1 MRDLIISLIL
11 FALMIGII
19 VGNSLFVRRGT
30 EGLIGAVEGVPDLGS
45 PDCERKIGELRLYW
59 RDFKRI
65 AQLSLSYAELN
76 RMECLI
82 EEMECHRLTGNVNDF
97 EHAKVMMINLLRE
110 MERLEKLSLDGVM

>member
-1 MRDLIISLIL
+1 MRDLIISLVL
-11 FALMIGII
+11 FALMIGVIAY
-19 VGNSLFVRRGT
+19 NSLFVI
-30 EGLIGAVEGVPDLGS
+30 ESVEELLGAVEAVPDLTAD
-45 PDCERKIGELRLYW
+45 DCELKIKELKLHW

-65 AQLSLSYAELN
+65 ARLTLDYVELN

-110 MERLEKLSLDGVM
+110 IARLEKISLNGVM